1 MLYNHL
7 LAYCTDQ
14 HYREQYRE
22 FIDMLNTIFD
32 THSESFGIRDG
43 YDSVIDQLRTIAYH
57 SDDLLLQY
65 QKRIVEAT

>member
-1 MLYNHL
+1 
-7 LAYCTDQ
+7 
-14 HYREQYRE
+14 
-22 FIDMLNTIFD
+22 MLNTIFD